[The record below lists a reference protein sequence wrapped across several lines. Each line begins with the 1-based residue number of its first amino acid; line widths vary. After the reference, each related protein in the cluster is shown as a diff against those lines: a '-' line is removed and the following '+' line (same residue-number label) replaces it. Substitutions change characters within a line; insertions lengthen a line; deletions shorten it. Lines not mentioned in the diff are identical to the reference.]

1 MLFYLVEAGEKFL
14 RYDCLIIDDET
25 ELAETTCEYFNLFD
39 VCSAF
44 VTSAEDCRTFLG
56 EHSVSMLLLDINL
69 AGESGF
75 QLCKELRQ
83 TTGIPILFISAR
95 SSEDDVLIALDIGG
109 DDYIHKPYTLR
120 VLLAKVKAVLKR
132 CGNEVIPGASTL
144 DAGPLQIDPELRRA
158 SLNGVALKLK
168 TMEYKLL
175 HYLIQH
181 KNRVIPKEE
190 LFTEVWGDVFAGDG
204 TLNVHI
210 RHLREKIEANPND
223 PQYLRTV
230 WGIGYAFEDK

>member
-1 MLFYLVEAGEKFL
+1 MK
-14 RYDCLIIDDET
+14 YDCLIIDDEI

-39 VCSAF
+39 VTAAF
-44 VTSAEDCRTFLG
+44 VTSAEACRNFLK
-56 EHSVSMLLLDINL
+56 EHQVSMLLLDINL
-69 AGESGF
+69 GGESGF

-83 TTGIPILFISAR
+83 TMDIPILFISAR

-132 CGNEVIPGASTL
+132 YASEAIPETL
-144 DAGPLQIDPELRRA
+144 IIQAGPVQIDPELRRA
-158 SLNGVALKLK
+158 SLDGVPLKLK

-175 HYLIQH
+175 NYLIQN

-190 LFTEVWGDVFAGDG
+190 LFTGVWGDVFAGDG

-223 PQYLRTV
+223 PQYIRTV

>member
-1 MLFYLVEAGEKFL
+1 M

-39 VCSAF
+39 VSSAY
-44 VTSAEDCRTFLG
+44 VTSAEACRKFLN
-56 EHSVSMLLLDINL
+56 EHQVSMLLLDINL
-69 AGESGF
+69 GGESGF

-132 CGNEVIPGASTL
+132 YANEALPEALIIQ
-144 DAGPLQIDPELRRA
+144 AGRIQIDPELRRA
-158 SLNGVALKLK
+158 SLDGVALKLK

-190 LFTEVWGDVFAGDG
+190 LFTGVWGDVFAGDG

-210 RHLREKIEANPND
+210 RHLREKIEPNPND
-223 PQYLRTV
+223 PQYIRTV

>member
-1 MLFYLVEAGEKFL
+1 M

-39 VCSAF
+39 VQTAF
-44 VTSAEDCRTFLG
+44 VTSADACRSFLR
-56 EHSVSMLLLDINL
+56 EHQVSMLLLDINL
-69 AGESGF
+69 GGESGF
-75 QLCKELRQ
+75 QLCKESCQ
-83 TTGIPILFISAR
+83 TMGIPILFISAR

-132 CGNEVIPGASTL
+132 HNNEVIAEAPIL
-144 DAGPLQIDPELRRA
+144 QAGPIQIDPELRRV

-175 HYLIQH
+175 SYLIQQ

-210 RHLREKIEANPND
+210 RHLREKIEQNPND
-223 PQYLRTV
+223 PQYIRTV

>member
-1 MLFYLVEAGEKFL
+1 M
-14 RYDCLIIDDET
+14 RYDCLVVDDEI

-39 VCSAF
+39 VSSAF
-44 VTSAEDCRTFLG
+44 VTSAEACRAFLR
-56 EHSVSMLLLDINL
+56 EHTVSLLLLDINL
-69 AGESGF
+69 GGESGF

-132 CGNEVIPGASTL
+132 YGNESLPEPAVL
-144 DAGPLQIDPELRRA
+144 QAGPVQIDPELRRA
-158 SLNGVALKLK
+158 SLNGVPLKLK
-168 TMEYKLL
+168 TMEYKLIS
-175 HYLIQH
+175 YLILH
-181 KNRVIPKEE
+181 KNRVIPKAE
-190 LFTEVWGDVFAGDG
+190 LFTAVWGDVFAGDG

-210 RHLREKIEANPND
+210 RHLREKIEQNPND
-223 PQYLRTV
+223 PQYIRTI
-230 WGIGYAFEDK
+230 WGIGYAFEEK

>member
-1 MLFYLVEAGEKFL
+1 M
-14 RYDCLIIDDET
+14 RYDCLIVDDEI

-39 VCSAF
+39 VSSAY
-44 VTSAEDCRTFLG
+44 VTNAEACRDFLR
-56 EHSVSMLLLDINL
+56 ENTVSMLLLDINL
-69 AGESGF
+69 GGESGF
-75 QLCKELRQ
+75 QLCKELRL

-95 SSEDDVLIALDIGG
+95 SSEDDVLVALDIGG

-132 CGNEVIPGASTL
+132 YGNESSSEPESIQG
-144 DAGPLQIDPELRRA
+144 GPVQINPDLRRA
-158 SLNGVALKLK
+158 SVNGVPLKLK
-168 TMEYKLL
+168 TMEYKLISYFIL
-175 HYLIQH
+175 N

-190 LFTEVWGDVFAGDG
+190 LFTAVWGDVFAGDG

-210 RHLREKIEANPND
+210 RHLREKIEQNPND
-223 PQYLRTV
+223 PQYIKTI

>member
-1 MLFYLVEAGEKFL
+1 M
-14 RYDCLIIDDET
+14 RYDCLIIDDEI

-39 VCSAF
+39 VQTAF
-44 VTSAEDCRTFLG
+44 VTSAEACRSFLS
-56 EHSVSMLLLDINL
+56 EHQVSMLLLDINL
-69 AGESGF
+69 GGESGF

-132 CGNEVIPGASTL
+132 YNNGVVAEASL
-144 DAGPLQIDPELRRA
+144 LESGGPVQIDPELRRA
-158 SLNGVALKLK
+158 SLNGVPLKLK

-175 HYLIQH
+175 KFLIQH

-190 LFTEVWGDVFAGDG
+190 LFTGVWGDAFAGDG

-210 RHLREKIEANPND
+210 RHLREKIEQNPND
-223 PQYLRTV
+223 PQYIRTV
-230 WGIGYAFEDK
+230 WGIGYAFEDR

>member
-1 MLFYLVEAGEKFL
+1 M

-39 VCSAF
+39 VRTAF
-44 VTSAEDCRTFLG
+44 VTSAEACRIFLS
-56 EHSVSMLLLDINL
+56 ENQVSMLLLDINL
-69 AGESGF
+69 GGESGF

-132 CGNEVIPGASTL
+132 YANEAVPEALIIR
-144 DAGPLQIDPELRRA
+144 AGGIQIDPELRRV
-158 SLNGVALKLK
+158 SLNGVPLKLK

-190 LFTEVWGDVFAGDG
+190 LFTGVWGDIFVGDG

-210 RHLREKIEANPND
+210 RHLREKIEPNPND
-223 PQYLRTV
+223 PQYIRTV

>member
-1 MLFYLVEAGEKFL
+1 MK
-14 RYDCLIIDDET
+14 YDCLIIDDEI

-39 VCSAF
+39 VQTAF
-44 VTSAEDCRTFLG
+44 VTSADACRRFLS
-56 EHSVSMLLLDINL
+56 EHQVTMLLLDINL
-69 AGESGF
+69 GGESGF

-132 CGNEVIPGASTL
+132 YNNGVVAEASL
-144 DAGPLQIDPELRRA
+144 LESGPVQIDPELRRA
-158 SLNGVALKLK
+158 TLNGVPLKLK

-175 HYLIQH
+175 KYLIQH

-190 LFTEVWGDVFAGDG
+190 LFTGVWGDVFAGDG

-210 RHLREKIEANPND
+210 RHLREKIEQNPND
-223 PQYLRTV
+223 PQFIRTV

>member
-1 MLFYLVEAGEKFL
+1 M

-39 VCSAF
+39 VHSAF
-44 VTSAEDCRTFLG
+44 VTSAKDCRTFLR

-69 AGESGF
+69 GGESGF

-132 CGNEVIPGASTL
+132 CGNEAIPEAL
-144 DAGPLQIDPELRRA
+144 MIQAGPLQIDPELRRV
-158 SLNGVALKLK
+158 SLNDVPLKLK

-175 HYLIQH
+175 SYLILN

-210 RHLREKIEANPND
+210 RHLREKIEKNPND
-223 PQYLRTV
+223 PQYICTV

>member
-1 MLFYLVEAGEKFL
+1 M
-14 RYDCLIIDDET
+14 RYDCLIIDDEI

-39 VCSAF
+39 VQTAF
-44 VTSAEDCRTFLG
+44 VTNADACRSFLS
-56 EHSVSMLLLDINL
+56 EHQVSMLLLDINL
-69 AGESGF
+69 GGESGF

-132 CGNEVIPGASTL
+132 YNNEVVAETSL
-144 DAGPLQIDPELRRA
+144 LESGPIQIDPELRRA
-158 SLNGVALKLK
+158 SLNGVPLKLK

-175 HYLIQH
+175 KFLIQH

-190 LFTEVWGDVFAGDG
+190 LFTGVWGDVFAGDG

-210 RHLREKIEANPND
+210 RHLREKIEQNPND
-223 PQYLRTV
+223 PQYIRTV